1 MRHFITCLCLFLS
14 TCVLSQKSTALFL
27 QAQYNS
33 TLYDITEVN
42 NPAGFG
48 LGLQTFFN
56 NNGKIKPTVEATF
69 DGYFG
74 GLKVQL
80 LYPDDTPI
88 PTVDGMFN
96 LFAGASWYPFKA
108 GFISFTA
115 GPSFISGGT
124 FWGIKPA
131 IGANFGNNQQW
142 IGKLALIN
150 IYNRDARTNEDFG
163 SISLSLG
170 LRLF

>member
-1 MRHFITCLCLFLS
+1 
-14 TCVLSQKSTALFL
+14 LSQKNTSLFL
-27 QAQYNS
+27 QTQFNS

-42 NPAGFG
+42 NPIGIG

-56 NNGKIKPTVEATF
+56 NNGKIKPTLEATV
-69 DGYFG
+69 DAYLG

-80 LYPDDTPI
+80 LYPDETPI
-88 PTVDGMFN
+88 PTVGGMIN
-96 LFAGASWYPFKA
+96 LFAGGSWHPFKA
-108 GFISFTA
+108 GFVSITA

-131 IGANFGNNQQW
+131 IGTHFGKDQKW
-142 IGKLALIN
+142 MGKLAFIN
-150 IYNRDARTNEDFG
+150 IYNRDARTHEDFG
-163 SISLSLG
+163 SLSLSLG